1 MAEGTHR
8 EATISVSQ
16 QETEPNQIVQV
27 TAMRNYFMKGMSGLR
42 EPKVAAEA
50 AGDQHSGKLL
60 PSLGLKEGEEEQVD
74 WSPVE
79 AGAVAMGH

>member
-1 MAEGTHR
+1 
-8 EATISVSQ
+8 
-16 QETEPNQIVQV
+16 
-27 TAMRNYFMKGMSGLR
+27 MSGLR

-79 AGAVAMGH
+79 AGAVAMGL